1 MNQHMNR
8 GHFGRVSLAL
18 LAAATLL
25 AGCSSWSFSPP
36 IKGNVDV
43 EPMNLSAAEAAAPAN
58 AAAQSSATGGTFTG
72 DLASDYTSLAQ
83 SMNGELND
91 YAAADYFSR
100 KGLKAAGG
108 EAVPPEDNSNWLV
121 PLETPDRYRSM
132 LADARARLVAVLQG
146 GATQRAPALAARAQV
161 SYDCWVERM
170 EQDWWHSAN
179 SRCRQDF
186 EAALAQLQGQPA
198 PAAAAAP
205 PPSQAP
211 RRYNVYFE
219 FNRSTLTPEG
229 QQIVDQVAAAAKS
242 DNAVRIHLVGKAD
255 TVGTDPYNMGLSH
268 HRADT
273 VRAAL
278 QAAGIPDARIE
289 ERWVG
294 LREPPVPT
302 PPGVREPRNRVV
314 EVNLQ

>member
-1 MNQHMNR
+1 MNR
-8 GHFGRVSLAL
+8 GHFGRASLAL

-36 IKGNVDV
+36 IKGNFEV
-43 EPMNLSAAEAAAPAN
+43 EPMNVATAEAVAPPNVAMQN
-58 AAAQSSATGGTFTG
+58 PATAGTFTG
-72 DLASDYTSLAQ
+72 DLAGDYTSLAQ

-91 YAAADYFSR
+91 WAAADYFSR
-100 KGLKAAGG
+100 KGLKAARG

-121 PLETPDRYRSM
+121 PLEAPDHYRTM
-132 LADARARLVAVLQG
+132 LADARARLVAVLQA

-170 EQDWWHSAN
+170 EQDWWHSVN
-179 SRCRQDF
+179 GRCRQEF
-186 EAALAQLQGQPA
+186 ETALAQLQGQPA

-205 PPSQAP
+205 PPSQAA

-219 FNRSTLTPEG
+219 FDRSSLTPEG
-229 QQIVDQVAAAAKS
+229 KQIVDQVAAAAKS
-242 DNAVRIHLVGKAD
+242 DNAVSIHLVGKAD
-255 TVGTDPYNMGLSH
+255 TVGTDTYNMGLSH
-268 HRADT
+268 RRADT

-278 QAAGIPDARIE
+278 HAAGVPAARIE

-314 EVNLQ
+314 EINLQ